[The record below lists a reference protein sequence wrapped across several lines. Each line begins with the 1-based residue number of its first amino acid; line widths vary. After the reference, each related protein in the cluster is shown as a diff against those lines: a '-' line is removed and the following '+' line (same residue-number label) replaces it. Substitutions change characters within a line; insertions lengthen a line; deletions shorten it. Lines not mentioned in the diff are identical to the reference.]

1 MSGFKLFHSGNRTA
15 TDRNTMDDTTT
26 VRIFDKLD
34 TISVDVGVIKA
45 TMIDRESLT
54 DAISACRAN
63 PPRTSGAPSKL
74 NGKFTAI
81 VLGAIGALTATV
93 VALTQLL

>member
-1 MSGFKLFHSGNRTA
+1 MPL
-15 TDRNTMDDTTT
+15 DDTTT

-54 DAISACRAN
+54 DAINGCRAN
-63 PPRTSGAPSKL
+63 PPRLSTPAKL

-93 VALTQLL
+93 LALTQLL